1 MKRSFELLLLLT
13 ILTALFSLTIF
24 GQRATSF
31 KFIDDEK
38 IPDNSK
44 LYITVNGKKRLI
56 SENSSFAWLFNKGKE
71 VAFVTKGMGWDGQ
84 ALWLYDVAKKKSR
97 KIISEYDLLISD
109 VKEAN
114 LSNGKRALLIE
125 LAADG
130 DAGDG
135 SLLFAV
141 IDPQRGR
148 VLFREYS
155 KLTSING
162 DFIKLSFYKEKYW
175 LANQERRLKK
185 KAKPYKIERLDL
197 KKVLKNKVIVD

>member
-1 MKRSFELLLLLT
+1 MKQSFMLLLWLT
-13 ILTALFSLTIF
+13 ILSGLFSLTIF

-38 IPDNSK
+38 KTDNSK
-44 LYITVNGKKRLI
+44 LYITVSGEKRLI

-71 VAFVTKGMGWDGQ
+71 VAFITKGIGWDGQ
-84 ALWLYDVAKKKSR
+84 ALWLHDVAENKSR
-97 KIISEYDLLISD
+97 IIISEYNLSISD

-114 LSNGKRALLIE
+114 LSNGKRALLVE

-130 DAGDG
+130 DSGDG

-141 IDPQRGR
+141 IDPQRGK
-148 VLFREYS
+148 VLFREYC
-155 KLTSING
+155 KLTSIKG

-185 KAKPYKIERLDL
+185 TAKPYKIEKLDL
-197 KKVLKNKVIVD
+197 KKVLKNKVIVE